1 MSALDAMDRA
11 IINGLQGGFPLAPAP
26 YADAAR
32 DLGLTEDALIG
43 RLSRL
48 VETGALSRFG
58 PLWNVERMGGA
69 VCLAAMAV
77 PEERF
82 EAVADQVNAH
92 REIAH
97 NYARTHRLNMW
108 FVISATTADRIGAV
122 ASEIECE
129 TGLAVHLMPKER
141 EFFIGF
147 RVEV

>member
-1 MSALDAMDRA
+1 MTALDETDRA
-11 IINGLQGGFPLAPAP
+11 VINGLQGGFPLTTTPW
-26 YADAAR
+26 ADAGR
-32 DLGLTEDALIG
+32 DLGLTEAELLARVG
-43 RLSRL
+43 RL

-58 PLWNVERMGGA
+58 PLWNVERLGGA

-77 PEERF
+77 PPDRF

-97 NYARTHRLNMW
+97 NYERTHRLNMW
-108 FVISATTADRIGAV
+108 FVISTATPDGIASV
-122 ASEIECE
+122 ARQIEDE